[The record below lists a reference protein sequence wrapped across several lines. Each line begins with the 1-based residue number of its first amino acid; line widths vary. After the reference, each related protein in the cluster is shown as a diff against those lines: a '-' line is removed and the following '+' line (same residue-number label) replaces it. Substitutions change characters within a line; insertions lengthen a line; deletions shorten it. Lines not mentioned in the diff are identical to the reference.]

1 MKQTIT
7 ACLQAMACLLL
18 SVAVNAQLTENF
30 NSGNGVPLSQVPTHL
45 TTNCWQFSEFDTDPN
60 NWNPGIEGDG
70 AMISTPNSNPHVQK
84 MIFTPVL
91 DVPGMINLQF
101 KYAFSNN
108 NGNGHIRYLRIYL
121 TDAANNIV
129 KLLDSL
135 DLNGKRKDEVYT
147 YNKTFTRLGS
157 EGYKIMLN
165 YGGTGLATRIAIDN
179 IQTSAN
185 TYYAGG
191 CDTPPVA
198 VDDEL
203 SPTTN
208 NTTSIHGIITD
219 NDFDPDNEPF
229 SAFLISQPSTGTVV
243 IHNDN
248 SFTFTP
254 NSNFTGNDVIFT
266 YRICEDGPNSLCSEP
281 ATVRIKFPQS
291 GTLPASLVE
300 LSGSYRNE
308 GKVDISWITTFES
321 NTERFD
327 IERSFDGRDWERAG
341 TVKAMGYSTIRHTYS
356 YIDMV
361 GQNTANKKD
370 IFYRLR
376 QVDKDGRTAV
386 TRILVVRVY
395 NTKAVKTISVT
406 PNPAKSDIS
415 VQLQLTEA
423 SMATIRIRNTSGHEV
438 MKKVQKLASGSH
450 NILMEGSSRLQPGM
464 YVLEVV
470 INSKERMIVKLIKE

>member
-30 NSGNGVPLSQVPTHL
+30 NSRPGVSISQIPAHL
-45 TTNCWQFSEFDTDPN
+45 TTNCWQFMDFDTDPN

-70 AMISTPNSNPHVQK
+70 AMISVSNSNQHSPK
-84 MIFTPVL
+84 RIYTPVL
-91 DVPGMINLQF
+91 DVPGMITIKF
-101 KYAFSNN
+101 DYTFSNN
-108 NGNGHIRYLRIYL
+108 NAVGNTRYLRLFL
-121 TDAANNIV
+121 TDAANNIL
-129 KLLDSL
+129 KLLDSV
-135 DLNGKRKDEVYT
+135 DMSGKNQNIIYS
-147 YNKTFTRLGS
+147 YNNTFTRLGS
-157 EGYKIMLN
+157 EGYKVMFDYQQ
-165 YGGTGLATRIAIDN
+165 YGVATRIAIDKIN
-179 IQTSAN
+179 ISAPLL
-185 TYYAGG
+185 YAGG

-198 VDDEL
+198 VDDEV

-229 SAFLISQPSTGTVV
+229 SAFLISQPSTGTVT

-281 ATVRIKFPQS
+281 ATVRIKFPQT

-321 NTERFD
+321 NTDRFD

-395 NTKAVKTISVT
+395 NTRAVKTISVT

-464 YVLEVV
+464 YILEVV